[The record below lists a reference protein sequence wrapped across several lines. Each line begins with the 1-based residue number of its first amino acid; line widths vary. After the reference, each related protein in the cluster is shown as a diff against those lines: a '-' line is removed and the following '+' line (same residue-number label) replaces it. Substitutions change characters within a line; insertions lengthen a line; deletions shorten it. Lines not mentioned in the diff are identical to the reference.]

1 MSYIL
6 AWILKCLKLYP
17 SISLINDSAATTQ
30 PLSRSARVAD
40 AANQPLCQS
49 GWRSQSATQP
59 FCHSRW
65 QSGWSSHSA
74 TLPEWLSGWC
84 ENFRHCAFNPKNAN
98 NKQTSSM
105 PQNVVAEKNVM
116 IQQTANHKNWQPSS
130 RKKSTDQKMVSIAQ
144 CPSPFCRE
152 SSTGSVW
159 VEKLPN
165 TPWAYPTLNVGWHDN
180 PNSFTP
186 RKNSVTKGK
195 ARWWIRN
202 VWVAR
207 YSSKPRVDLQARF
220 KLNELFDEGGCV
232 WVGSTSLDVWGP
244 GSHIVQ
250 EEDCRTACQESHP
263 KLRGKEDW

>member
-1 MSYIL
+1 M
-6 AWILKCLKLYP
+6 
-17 SISLINDSAATTQ
+17 Q
-30 PLSRSARVAD
+30 PLSHFARVADAATQPFCHSRWLSHSARVAD
-40 AANQPLCQS
+40 AANQPLSHSATVAGRVAGAATQPLCQS
-49 GWRSQSATQP
+49 GWVADVKISAIARSILKTP
-59 FCHSRW
+59 
-65 QSGWSSHSA
+65 
-74 TLPEWLSGWC
+74 TT
-84 ENFRHCAFNPKNAN
+84 
-98 NKQTSSM
+98 NKLRRCRKTSS
-105 PQNVVAEKNVM
+105 PKKTWWFSKRP
-116 IQQTANHKNWQPSS
+116 IIKIDNH
-130 RKKSTDQKMVSIAQ
+130 RHEKKSTDQKMVSIAQ